1 MEKFIYVFD
10 SAEKEKLLAAGFVLL
25 KEDNDKGIYIFL
37 ASSEIEFALNG
48 TSHILT
54 NVLTF

>member
-25 KEDNDKGIYIFL
+25 KEDNEKGIYVFL
-37 ASSEIEFALNG
+37 ASNEIEFSLNG